1 MSKDSNS
8 TNPSWVPSWF
18 PDKVTIDYIS
28 GGLTAILLLLV
39 GSYLALHFFKGGTG
53 AKGATIAAGVG
64 VGGAG
69 T

>member
-1 MSKDSNS
+1 MGKGNE
-8 TNPSWVPSWF
+8 TNPSWVPNWF
-18 PDKVTIDYIS
+18 PSKDSIDYIS
-28 GGLTAILLLLV
+28 GGLTALLLLLV
-39 GSYLALHFFKGGTG
+39 GAYLALHFIKGGTG